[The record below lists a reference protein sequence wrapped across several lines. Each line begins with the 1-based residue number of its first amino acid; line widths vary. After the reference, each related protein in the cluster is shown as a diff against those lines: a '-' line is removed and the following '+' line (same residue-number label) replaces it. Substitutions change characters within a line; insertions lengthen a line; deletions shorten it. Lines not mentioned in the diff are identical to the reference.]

1 MAVKQSSPSSVKK
14 ASELKRTLVSLIFL
28 CMMGWLILVGWA
40 FYLWVSQD
48 FESAYQF
55 IQQLYVKQSDLMSWP
70 VNETTAPVLTNY
82 GVNDSML
89 LILNDMQHHATLLW
103 ILIRAASLVMLTKL
117 TMLITTIPLFFLSIM
132 AGLID
137 GLNQRAIRAACLGR
151 ESTYVFHKT
160 VPLARKSVCLALGLW
175 LCVPVTLSPTP
186 IFVGLA
192 VMLGLVARVS
202 ASRFK
207 KYL

>member
-1 MAVKQSSPSSVKK
+1 MAIKQSSQTSVKK
-14 ASELKRTLVSLIFL
+14 ASELKRTAFSLICL

-48 FESAYQF
+48 FETAYQF
-55 IQQLYVKQSDLMSWP
+55 IHLLYVNQSALMSWP
-70 VNETTAPVLTNY
+70 VNETTESVLANY
-82 GVNDSML
+82 SVNDSMRL
-89 LILNDMQHHATLLW
+89 TLNDMQHHATLFW

-117 TMLITTIPLFFLSIM
+117 TMLITAIPLFFLSIM

-137 GLNQRAIRAACLGR
+137 GLNQRAIRSACLGR

-160 VPLARKSVCLALGLW
+160 VPLARKSVRLALGLW
-175 LCVPVTLSPTP
+175 LCVPLTLSPTP
-186 IFVGLA
+186 IFVSLA
-192 VMLGLVARVS
+192 VTLGLVARVS